1 MTVKRTIAPVIRTS
15 RLGELDEQAERRA
28 YWAAQ
33 PMAARIAE
41 VEVLRRMWI
50 ELTGDPDQ
58 PSSAAR
64 GQSGTE
70 RGVVT
75 WRGART
81 GLPIE
86 HRGRG
91 SP

>member
-1 MTVKRTIAPVIRTS
+1 MTPKRALALVIRTS
-15 RLGELDEQAERRA
+15 RLADLDEQAERRA

-58 PSSAAR
+58 PMHL
-64 GQSGTE
+64 
-70 RGVVT
+70 VVHKRRLDEPAPT
-75 WRGART
+75 PPVDLANVRR
-81 GLPIE
+81 
-86 HRGRG
+86 RQR
-91 SP
+91 S

>member
-1 MTVKRTIAPVIRTS
+1 MTVKREIAPVVRKS

-33 PMAARIAE
+33 PMEARIAE

-58 PSSAAR
+58 PMQLAVHKRRLGERAPTPPSNAAGIPR
-64 GQSGTE
+64 RRSRSG
-70 RGVVT
+70 
-75 WRGART
+75 
-81 GLPIE
+81 
-86 HRGRG
+86 
-91 SP
+91 